1 MYHELR
7 WDEWEP
13 CALSGRSVTQLL
25 ERALVEWRNVERIED
40 RMIALGVEHIKI
52 EDTMPV
58 GGYRKAGGFVRRI
71 SNGLFEIILDSTDSI
86 LTKISTL
93 GHELGHLEARQLGS
107 RRLDPNLLAHLRGR
121 LLGDPEF
128 SAFLQQSYIEEAFAD
143 KFGEAWFAIER
154 HRKQPRRLLVQLL
167 RTSS

>member
-1 MYHELR
+1 MYYELR

-13 CALSGRSVTQLL
+13 CVLSGRSVTQLL
-25 ERALVEWRNVERIED
+25 ERTLVEWRNVEQIED

-58 GGYRKAGGFVRRI
+58 GRYRKAGGFVRRI
-71 SNGLFEIILDSTDSI
+71 SNSPMVFEIILDSTDSI
-86 LTKISTL
+86 LTKIFTL

-107 RRLDPNLLAHLRGR
+107 RRLDPDVLRGR
-121 LLGDPEF
+121 SLGDPEF

-143 KFGEAWFAIER
+143 KFGEAWFAVER
-154 HRKQPRRLLVQLL
+154 HRKQARRLLVQLL